1 MTYTGRT
8 DESDIRRLA
17 SSAVLAVLLWAVVGI
32 VLAFV
37 PAFRRTNVPK
47 EYRDLV
53 ITLASL
59 PADVP
64 VFEAEPQKVVP
75 EEPQKVVPDA
85 PAPVPVPV
93 PPRAQTED
101 PGKVS
106 VSNTPAAKP
115 EPAAKPQPAAKP
127 EPAAKPQTAAKP
139 EPATKSAGLGIPNF
153 SAPVQSSPAAV
164 SDAEFLDF
172 SSQAVS
178 RQQEAKRSNDG
189 GIPAAELQGA
199 AGVVVRDQN
208 VPASSVRP
216 ARVQPGAADT
226 GTTAALDRIAASAK
240 AGDSAEVTAGGDF
253 AASAGESRSTG
264 ESRSRAAAAGA
275 VSLSAISGLSFEG
288 VPRKLMSPAVPSITL
303 PDSLASLVDSDR
315 SVTVQFTVLADGT
328 VPIGL
333 VFFSPSAVL
342 PPEIRDYLKREFS
355 LWRFEKHTEDGQAR
369 FVYSIKMQ

>member
-75 EEPQKVVPDA
+75 DA

-115 EPAAKPQPAAKP
+115 TPAVKP
-127 EPAAKPQTAAKP
+127 EPAAKPQTGAKP

-199 AGVVVRDQN
+199 AGVVARDQN